1 MIMARDWDFL
11 HEENLHD
18 LEDQIGDAYEAADS
32 VRQIARN
39 AVDTANSSNLIAQNA
54 QVIAQGARS
63 DAQAAQ
69 STARAAQTTAEA
81 AQTAARDART
91 AAQTA
96 NEKAEAAQ
104 STANMAQSTANIA
117 KQKAGGAEQSAAEA
131 LYEAAAAQAAA
142 TSALAEAAQAIADA
156 ANALEVA
163 NAKQDPITAGNGIGI
178 EDNEITNT
186 KPNVW
191 GVDPINDGVYF
202 PDTIEPVSV
211 NKNSVLI
218 SEATKLAVG
227 NNRILSI
234 FGGINVNLKTATPA
248 GGTRFEITNNF
259 SNRFTCACARNGYA
273 TIEQATAGDLIVNVT
288 EVYLANDPD
297 KTPLVPYSGATESRN
312 NIVIETDAPLSETE
326 AVKKMRL
333 YGTMTYDTSLHCVM
347 GGGTGGVT
355 GKGKILQLGQSILSL
370 DGNSIMVGNGMFNG
384 ATRSAL
390 FGFQHIN
397 HQIAALLAGQGHDSL
412 NGQAGVAAMG
422 SWSIITPKTSLAVGN
437 GTSNTDRSNIFEVSD
452 NNGETEIHVKSSNGT
467 EYKITVDD
475 TGTIQINAV

>member
-1 MIMARDWDFL
+1 MARDWDFL

-18 LEDQIGDAYEAADS
+18 LEDQIGEAFEAAES

-69 STARAAQTTAEA
+69 STARSAQTTAEA

-117 KQKAGGAEQSAAEA
+117 KQKAEGAEQSVAEA
-131 LYEAAAAQAAA
+131 LSEAAAAQAAA

-163 NAKQDPITAGNGIGI
+163 NGKQDPIAAGNGIGI
-178 EDNEITNT
+178 EGNEVTNT

-191 GVDPINDGVYF
+191 GVDPDSGGVYF
-202 PDTIEPVSV
+202 PDTIEPLGVG
-211 NKNSVLI
+211 NNSILI
-218 SEATKLAVG
+218 SEATKLLLRT
-227 NNRILSI
+227 NRNLAI
-234 FGGINVNLKTATPA
+234 FGGVNVNLKTATPA
-248 GGTRFEITNNF
+248 GGTRFEVSN
-259 SNRFTCACARNGYA
+259 SLANRFTCASATNGYA
-273 TIEQATAGDLIVNVT
+273 TIELATAGDLIVNIT
-288 EVYLANDPD
+288 AIYLANDPD

-326 AVKKMRL
+326 AVTKMRL
-333 YGTMTYDTSLHCVM
+333 YGTMTYDTTLQCVM

-355 GKGKILQLGQSILSL
+355 GKGKLLQLGQNLL
-370 DGNSIMVGNGMFNG
+370 ALEGNSIMVGNSIFTN
-384 ATRSAL
+384 ANRCAL
-390 FGFQHIN
+390 FGYQLIN
-397 HQIAALLAGQGHDSL
+397 YQMAAFLAGQGHNSI
-412 NGQAGVAAMG
+412 NGKPGVAAVG
-422 SWSIITPKTSLAVGN
+422 NYSIIDQDTAMAVGN
-437 GTSNTDRSNIFEVSD
+437 GASDTARSNIFEVTD
-452 NNGETEIHVKSSNGT
+452 NNGETGLHVKSSNGT